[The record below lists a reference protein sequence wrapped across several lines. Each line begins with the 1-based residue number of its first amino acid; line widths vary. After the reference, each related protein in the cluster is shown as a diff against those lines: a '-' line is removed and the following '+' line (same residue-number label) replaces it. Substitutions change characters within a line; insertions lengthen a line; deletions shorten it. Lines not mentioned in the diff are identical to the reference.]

1 MEKKVRFYKTI
12 IFLIAGLIVL
22 SVINGKILLGMNE
35 KEEKIIVTA
44 DTNDVIRG
52 NNRFALE
59 LYTKL
64 AQEKKN
70 ENLFFSPY
78 SISTALAMTYAGAK
92 GNTEKQMADVLHFEL
107 PQDKL
112 HPAFASLEKR
122 LNEGGKKGVYELN
135 VANALWGQKGYKF
148 LDSFIEQVNKNYSA
162 GLNEVDFKKD
172 AEGTRQTINKW
183 IENKTKDK
191 IREPIKPG
199 ILNELTRLVLTNA
212 IYFRGKWA
220 IEFDKKDTKDAP
232 FHITATKETNVQ
244 MMYIKKHFKYADV
257 GNLQV
262 LELPYKGGD
271 LSMVVLLPKEVNGI
285 DELEKSLTLDNLAK
299 WIGKSFKLEV
309 GVHLPKF
316 KMTSEFSLG
325 EVLSQMGM
333 QDAFS
338 LPPAD
343 FSGMTEGK
351 ELFISAVIHK
361 AFVEVNEEGTEATA
375 ATAIVIATSMQRE
388 QPVFWA
394 DHPFIFLIRDNKTG
408 SILFMGKVMNPV
420 EK

>member
-12 IFLIAGLIVL
+12 ILLIAGLIIL
-22 SVINGKILLGMNE
+22 TVITGKILLGINE
-35 KEEKIIVTA
+35 KGGKIILTP
-44 DTNDVIRG
+44 DMNDVIRG
-52 NNRFALE
+52 NNKFALE

-112 HPAFASLEKR
+112 HPVFTSLEKR
-122 LNEGGKKGVYELN
+122 LNKQGKGGRYELN
-135 VANALWGQKGYKF
+135 VVNALWGQKGYKF
-148 LDSFIEQVNKNYSA
+148 LDSFIELVNKNYSA
-162 GLNEVDFKKD
+162 GLNDVDFVKD
-172 AEGTRQTINKW
+172 TEGARQTINKW

-191 IREPIKPG
+191 IKELIKPG
-199 ILNELTRLVLTNA
+199 ILDGLTRLVLTNA
-212 IYFRGKWA
+212 IYFKGRWEY
-220 IEFDKKDTKDAP
+220 EFDKKNTKDMDFLVSSTGTVKVP
-232 FHITATKETNVQ
+232 
-244 MMYIKKHFKYADV
+244 MMYIVREFKYAEQED
-257 GNLQV
+257 LQIV
-262 LELPYKGGD
+262 EIGYKGKD
-271 LSMVVLLPKEVNGI
+271 LSMVVLLPKQFDGI
-285 DELEKSLTLDNLAK
+285 S
-299 WIGKSFKLEV
+299 KLEEALTVENIDKWLSGLSEIEV
-309 GVHLPKF
+309 GICLPKF
-316 KMTSEFSLG
+316 KTTSEFSLG
-325 EVLSQMGM
+325 EVLSRMGM

-343 FSGMTEGK
+343 FSAMTGDK

-361 AFVEVNEEGTEATA
+361 AFVEVNEEGTEAAA
-375 ATAIVIATSMQRE
+375 ATGIPMTLAAAMR
-388 QPVFWA
+388 FNA

-408 SILFMGKVMNPV
+408 SILFMGRVMNPV